1 MDNYIFIVLQGYLD
15 PEYFLTHQLTDK
27 SDVYSFGVVLL
38 ELLTGMEPISHGK
51 DIVREVHVLIN
62 MTFVHSFNLSIFSF
76 IFLDIHILRKILDFF
91 TLLFPL

>member
-91 TLLFPL
+91 TLFFPL

>member
-91 TLLFPL
+91 TFLFPL

>member
-91 TLLFPL
+91 HIVFPL